1 MDRLAASLATC
12 FGLGR
17 VPFAP
22 GTAASAVALPIG
34 WAIAL
39 FGGWETLLLFSAVLS
54 VLGIWA
60 CGSHARARGVHDPS
74 ECVIDE
80 VAGQWIALIGV
91 AMTGRLGDPGAPALA
106 FVLFRFFDITKLWP
120 ISRAE
125 RLPGGTGIMADDL
138 LAGVFAAL
146 LVVLA
151 AGLNWI

>member
-1 MDRLAASLATC
+1 MNRLAASLATC

-39 FGGWETLLLFSAVLS
+39 LGGWETLVLFCVAVS

-60 CGSHARARGVHDPS
+60 CGRHARARGIEDPS

-91 AMTGRLGDPGAPALA
+91 AMTGRLGDPGALALA
-106 FVLFRFFDITKLWP
+106 LVLFRFFDITKLWP

-125 RLPGGTGIMADDL
+125 HLPGGIGIMADDV
-138 LAGVFAAL
+138 LAGIFSAL